1 MKIENLGTV
10 KGRLLLKDIFHSL
23 RYEKQRSAL
32 AVFLICWRICISGK
46 NIDSYLNVDTKVIY
60 PLGFRRGTVLWMEE
74 ILNRYYFSAINS
86 FVYFGAAILL
96 VLIALQRFSDI
107 LDNRFVIVGVCFEA
121 LLLIFMFIVMLFSP
135 NEDLLDDGD
144 NPNSGE
150 DLISEVG
157 EIGTEFA
164 AAVIQMENL
173 THVLTEISSQQKEM
187 INEVTKMANNNALAV
202 SPNPEM
208 LNIMTET
215 NKTLLEFKETIEK
228 LNESTNKLQHKQVE
242 DVVRTE
248 LGRLLVNKI
257 DEVNE

>member
-1 MKIENLGTV
+1 MKIENLATV

-23 RYEKQRSAL
+23 RYEKQRSAI

-46 NIDSYLNVDTKVIY
+46 NIDRYLNVETKVIY
-60 PLGFRRGTVLWMEE
+60 PLGFRRGTILWMEE

-107 LDNRFVIVGVCFEA
+107 LDSRFVIAGVIFEA
-121 LLLIFMFIVMLFSP
+121 LLLMFMFIVMLFSP
-135 NEDLLDDGD
+135 NEDLLDEAD

-164 AAVIQMENL
+164 AAVLQMENL
-173 THVLTEISSQQKEM
+173 THALTEINSQHKEL
-187 INEVTKMANNNALAV
+187 IYEVMKMANHNALAV

-208 LNIMTET
+208 LQIMSDT
-215 NKTLLEFKETIEK
+215 NKTLLEFKETIAM
-228 LNESTNKLQHKQVE
+228 LNESTNKLQQKRVE
-242 DVVRTE
+242 DVVREE
-248 LGRLLVNKI
+248 LNRILVNNVNK
-257 DEVNE
+257 VNE

>member
-1 MKIENLGTV
+1 MKIENLATV

-23 RYEKQRSAL
+23 RYEKQRSAI

-46 NIDSYLNVDTKVIY
+46 NIDRYLNVESKVVY

-107 LDNRFVIVGVCFEA
+107 LDNRFVIAGVCFEA
-121 LLLIFMFIVMLFSP
+121 LLLMFMFIVMLFSP
-135 NEDLLDDGD
+135 NEDLLDEAD
-144 NPNSGE
+144 NSTTGE

-164 AAVIQMENL
+164 AAVMQMENL
-173 THVLTEISSQQKEM
+173 THALTEIGSQQKEM
-187 INEVTKMANNNALAV
+187 IYEVMKMANNNALAV

-208 LNIMTET
+208 LHIMSET
-215 NKTLLEFKETIEK
+215 NKTLLEFKETIER
-228 LNESTNKLQHKQVE
+228 LNESTNKLQQKQVE
-242 DVVRTE
+242 DVVREE
-248 LGRLLVNKI
+248 LSRILVNNVNK
-257 DEVNE
+257 VNE

>member
-1 MKIENLGTV
+1 MKIENLATV

-46 NIDSYLNVDTKVIY
+46 NMERYLNVDAKVTY
-60 PLGFRRGTVLWMEE
+60 PLGFRRGTILWMEE

-107 LDNRFVIVGVCFEA
+107 LDNRFVIAGVCLEA

-135 NEDLLDDGD
+135 NEDLLDEAD
-144 NPNSGE
+144 NPNSGD
-150 DLISEVG
+150 DLLTEIG

-164 AAVIQMENL
+164 AAVMQMENL
-173 THVLTEISSQQKEM
+173 TQALTEISLQQKEM
-187 INEVTKMANNNALAV
+187 IYEVMKMANNNALAV

-208 LNIMTET
+208 LQIMSET
-215 NKTLLEFKETIEK
+215 NKTLLEFKDTIER
-228 LNESTNKLQHKQVE
+228 LNESTNKLQQKQVE
-242 DVVRTE
+242 DVVREE
-248 LGRLLVNKI
+248 LSRILVKKI
-257 DEVNE
+257 NEVNE

>member
-1 MKIENLGTV
+1 MKIENLATV

-23 RYEKQRSAL
+23 RYEKQRSAI

-46 NIDSYLNVDTKVIY
+46 NIDRYLNVETKVIY
-60 PLGFRRGTVLWMEE
+60 PLGLRRGTILWMEE

-107 LDNRFVIVGVCFEA
+107 LDNRFVIAGVIFEA
-121 LLLIFMFIVMLFSP
+121 LLLMFMFIVMLFSP
-135 NEDLLDDGD
+135 NEDLLDEAD
-144 NPNSGE
+144 NSSSGE

-164 AAVIQMENL
+164 AAVMQMENL
-173 THVLTEISSQQKEM
+173 THALTEISLQQKEM
-187 INEVTKMANNNALAV
+187 IYEVMKMANTNALAV

-208 LNIMTET
+208 LQIMSET
-215 NKTLLEFKETIEK
+215 NKTLLEFKATIAL
-228 LNESTNKLQHKQVE
+228 LNESTNKLQQKRVE
-242 DVVRTE
+242 DVVREE
-248 LGRLLVNKI
+248 LNKILVNNVNK
-257 DEVNE
+257 VNE